1 MSLTCTRIDSPIGP
15 LGLAVDDDG
24 LVRIQFHAPA
34 GLDWAGPDARSG
46 GHALLDRTAGQLG
59 EYFAGTRRD
68 FDLPLSPRGTPFQ
81 RTVWS
86 ELARIP
92 YGAAISYAQLA
103 QRIGK
108 PAAMRAVGSAN
119 GRNPL
124 PIVVPCHRVIG
135 ADGSLTGFGGGLPTK
150 AFLLRLEGVLAP
162 DLLAVARV
170 RAVGSSRGV
179 AAVRPGHP
187 D

>member
-24 LVRIQFHAPA
+24 LVRIQFHAGA
-34 GLDWAGPDARSG
+34 GLEWAGPDAHAGR
-46 GHALLDRTAGQLG
+46 HALLDRTAGQLG
-59 EYFAGTRRD
+59 EYFEGHRRG

-81 RTVWS
+81 RTVWT

-92 YGAAISYAQLA
+92 YGEAISYAQLA

-150 AFLLRLEGVLAP
+150 AFLLRLEGVLAA
-162 DLLAVARV
+162 DLLAVP
-170 RAVGSSRGV
+170 AVPATGR
-179 AAVRPGHP
+179 
-187 D
+187 